1 MQRRLSLAGV
11 SYLVT
16 WRKIFTVLR
25 SNVWSDVLLML
36 RLLVFFKLSSVKI
49 NFRCSLVVKRLENIL
64 RIMEEG
70 SSWEIFDPISTI
82 RKLSIDKVRHATE
95 VERPQSYKSRNSA
108 EVKWMLNLSVMMTVT
123 MRNKI
128 FFKMRTKKDICF
140 LLIPSKII
148 KKNFFGS

>member
-16 WRKIFTVLR
+16 CRKIFTVLR
-25 SNVWSDVLLML
+25 INVWSDVLLML

-70 SSWEIFDPISTI
+70 SSWETFDPISAI
-82 RKLSIDKVRHATE
+82 KKMRIDKVRRATE
-95 VERPQSYKSRNSA
+95 AKGPQSYKSRNSA
-108 EVKWMLNLSVMMTVT
+108 EVK
-123 MRNKI
+123 
-128 FFKMRTKKDICF
+128 
-140 LLIPSKII
+140 
-148 KKNFFGS
+148 

>member
-70 SSWEIFDPISTI
+70 SSWETFDPISTI

-128 FFKMRTKKDICF
+128 FFKMRTKKDIF

-148 KKNFFGS
+148 KKKLFW

>member
-1 MQRRLSLAGV
+1 MQRRLSLTGV

-108 EVKWMLNLSVMMTVT
+108 EVK
-123 MRNKI
+123 
-128 FFKMRTKKDICF
+128 
-140 LLIPSKII
+140 
-148 KKNFFGS
+148 